1 MSPPRRRTL
10 QHSAN
15 WRRCGGCSKDPKI
28 TSETCQWA
36 GEIEVLYYQSVFKG
50 GWSFDKETKSE
61 RRKIILNN
69 RQYSE
74 KAIPKALK
82 ARPVVLRRRATSK
95 TKSIYDL
102 SSEDEF
108 DEALESRSFV
118 RRRATRSFVRRRA
131 TLETKSIYD
140 MSSEDETEEALK
152 FRSFV
157 RKRAPPKSNAWL
169 QFSSSDELGP
179 EAPNPKFIIRKNPSK
194 PIHYVVGF
202 GSLQELMDSKLFKSS
217 RD

>member
-1 MSPPRRRTL
+1 MSESSISYGTNQSSKEVGPLTKKPRLKEER
-10 QHSAN
+10 SA
-15 WRRCGGCSKDPKI
+15 STTD
-28 TSETCQWA
+28 S
-36 GEIEVLYYQSVFKG
+36 L
-50 GWSFDKETKSE
+50 
-61 RRKIILNN
+61 
-69 RQYSE
+69 YSE
-74 KAIPKALK
+74 EAVLKALK
-82 ARPVVLRRRATSK
+82 AIPVVRRRATSK

-140 MSSEDETEEALK
+140 ISSEDETEEALK
-152 FRSFV
+152 SRSIV

>member
-1 MSPPRRRTL
+1 MSTTGSFSTTGECTTRR
-10 QHSAN
+10 
-15 WRRCGGCSKDPKI
+15 
-28 TSETCQWA
+28 
-36 GEIEVLYYQSVFKG
+36 VFC
-50 GWSFDKETKSE
+50 
-61 RRKIILNN
+61 
-69 RQYSE
+69 
-74 KAIPKALK
+74 
-82 ARPVVLRRRATSK
+82 
-95 TKSIYDL
+95 IYDL

-118 RRRATRSFVRRRA
+118 RRRAK
-131 TLETKSIYD
+131 LETKRIYD